1 MPDLKQT
8 ISNTDLIYAV
18 TQQWFLK
25 LDFLLLLVLIIFYL
39 FPKIA
44 RTSNINIK
52 LN

>member
-8 ISNTDLIYAV
+8 ISNTDLYAV

-25 LDFLLLLVLIIFYL
+25 LDFLLLVLIIFYL

-44 RTSNINIK
+44 RTSKINIK

>member
-1 MPDLKQT
+1 MPVLKQT
-8 ISNTDLIYAV
+8 KNKTDLIYAV

-25 LDFLLLLVLIIFYL
+25 LDFLLLVLIIFYL

-44 RTSNINIK
+44 RTSKINIK